1 MNNNE
6 TFAMNYS
13 DLNNPS
19 VVSGG
24 GAYAEYI
31 LPTDNSMVSTSIG
44 TTVLISDTRDGKD
57 IWMTGTVTEMKSI
70 SPFIADRD
78 IMLYNHAGSDDAS
91 KILQGLSGPHNE
103 HRLIARIS
111 IQSELI
117 TNRQGVFFQAPV
129 QQPASNSSR
138 MLLPKMESDDSGMP
152 TLKDILG
159 LKDKGIRLGYIG
171 AGNLPQEE
179 NGELLEYYL
188 DIEQLDNK
196 HMFIVGE
203 SGSGKTVLLKKLA
216 YEIRRLKS
224 ETYNPRVIMTDVQ
237 GDLLQL
243 MMPNIISPIKRQ
255 GWQENIETKET
266 RDSLEQMGPFQLIYP
281 VSNNNPDSLRTL
293 SQIKTVIQDEGH
305 TFCEVGLRLQ
315 DIENVGEIEYLL
327 RLSSEQAIS
336 VIEDEMDAMRHQEKT
351 ITLDALEN
359 QIKRILNDG
368 VDEKQLPTS
377 SGVRYYKTTFQAVLR
392 GLKELRKY
400 FDHHTESKLNHENP
414 LNCLMD
420 FKGTSIFYLEHL
432 DTEELIMWG
441 MQLVKY
447 LYENKRKMEH
457 SYIFIDEAH
466 KLIPAKPPTAG
477 KSGTFPRLRDNFERL
492 AREGRKYAIN
502 LILGTQSPRDLH
514 EIVPQQCPT
523 RIVMKIDKSN
533 ARSAQ
538 LEENESRIVT
548 KFGQGQMFLKS
559 PFNGTSEWIRLHSE
573 SPPVPH
579 ESMTNFWKKLG
590 VEAIRIARK

>member
-1 MNNNE
+1 MNNNKI
-6 TFAMNYS
+6 FAMNYS

-57 IWMTGTVTEMKSI
+57 IWMTGTVTEMKSV

-78 IMLYNHAGSDDAS
+78 IMLYNRAGADDAS

-117 TNRQGVFFQAPV
+117 TDRQGVFFQAPV

-138 MLLPKMESDDSGMP
+138 MLLPKMESDGSGMP

-159 LKDKGIRLGYIG
+159 LKDKGLRLGFIG

-224 ETYNPRVIMTDVQ
+224 ETSNPRVIMTDVQ
-237 GDLLQL
+237 GDLLHL
-243 MMPNIISPIKRQ
+243 MMPNLISPIPRQ
-255 GWQENIETKET
+255 GWQEKVEAEDTEE
-266 RDSLEQMGPFQLIYP
+266 SLEKMGPFQLIYP
-281 VSNNNPDSLRTL
+281 VSKYSDPKVL
-293 SQIKTVIQDEGH
+293 SQIKTVVEANDHEFVEI
-305 TFCEVGLRLQ
+305 GLRMQ
-315 DIENVGEIEYLL
+315 DVENVGEIEYLL

-336 VIEDEMDAMRHQEKT
+336 VIEDEMDAMRQQDKT
-351 ITLDALEN
+351 IKLDALEN

-400 FDHHTESKLNHENP
+400 FDHHTESLLTHENP

-432 DTEELIMWG
+432 DPEERIMWG

-447 LYENKRKMEH
+447 LYENKREMGD

-466 KLIPAKPPTAG
+466 QLIPAKPPTAG
-477 KSGTFPRLRDNFERL
+477 KSGTFPRLRDNFEKL
-492 AREGRKYAIN
+492 AREGRKFAIN

-533 ARSAQ
+533 ARSAHI
-538 LEENESRIVT
+538 EENEARIAT
-548 KFGQGQMFLKS
+548 RFGQGQMFLRS

-579 ESMTNFWKKLG
+579 ESMTKFWAKLAA
-590 VEAIRIARK
+590 EAKRIARE